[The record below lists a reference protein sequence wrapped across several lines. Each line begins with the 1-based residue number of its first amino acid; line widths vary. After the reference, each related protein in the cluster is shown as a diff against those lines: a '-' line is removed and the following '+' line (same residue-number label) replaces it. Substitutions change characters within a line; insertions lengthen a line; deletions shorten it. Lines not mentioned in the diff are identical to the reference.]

1 MEKQKYRLEFWKN
14 GKKIVSKVSNELARE
29 GSRLTKDFYLTRT
42 SDWKY
47 TVKEVKQI
55 DNITQNT
62 HVLNHEENNPE
73 VLPDLSYVIEVE

>member
-1 MEKQKYRLEFWKN
+1 MEKQKYRIEFWKN
-14 GKKIVSKVSNELARE
+14 GKIIVSKVCNELASE

-47 TVKEVKQI
+47 TVKKVKQI
-55 DNITQNT
+55 ENIKQNT

-73 VLPDLSYVIEVE
+73 VLPDKSYVIEVE

>member
-1 MEKQKYRLEFWKN
+1 MEKQKYRIEFRKN
-14 GKKIVSKVSNELARE
+14 GKKIVSKVCNELASV

-55 DNITQNT
+55 ENIVQNT
-62 HVLNHEENNPE
+62 HVLNHEENNPD
-73 VLPDLSYVIEVE
+73 VLPDKSYVVVVE